1 MFSSLSLYLSIFKID
16 IANKGFTGVEYLFL
30 ANCFIAL
37 MSTGESY
44 MCVCVCVCV
53 IALGNSLFLQ
63 ARKRANVVGFHVV
76 RNRSYAIQP
85 YLSWGTANT
94 WTLLIVII
102 IA

>member
-1 MFSSLSLYLSIFKID
+1 MFFSLSLSLSPSIFKID

-37 MSTGESY
+37 MSIGDICVY
-44 MCVCVCVCV
+44 MCV

-85 YLSWGTANT
+85 YLSWDTANT
-94 WTLLIVII
+94 WTLLILII
-102 IA
+102 TA

>member
-44 MCVCVCVCV
+44 MCVCVCV